1 MMDNLSDLMSCCRGL
16 DTDKVTERKK
26 SVEKLRQLLDKNSV
40 IKSLDRNTDEKC
52 ARNNNRLITWDDVF
66 MKGVVLYI
74 RLETAA
80 LQKAKESVSAAAK
93 LNKEKKKQEISGF
106 FKFFVRVADKRGPRL
121 KCSNVLS
128 HINEIL
134 EDDYTCAAYGL
145 DYSTILLKNVLPVR
159 KYWVDIKSRSWHD
172 LLLRYC
178 RLYLDPDCSI
188 DRVVLVR
195 LVRTILSGAAR
206 QCDLQHRNMLVFFTE
221 VFKNIRQEPR
231 TQVLEH
237 LLSALNVFVRKI
249 APSCRIQ
256 ICKLGETIF
265 INLLY
270 LWNNRPTDLIK
281 DEIVEFLRLQM
292 QAHHPGGVKTPETGE
307 LTLDK
312 ELWRSHLR
320 KLYEVMYTDLQEM
333 GGRNRFTTGTR
344 EAVLK
349 AAYVDLAADVCN
361 QLFTESSQTIEVT
374 QMSMLGDGDT
384 PRKKRRL
391 ESGWTVVRDT
401 MYNTGCSHQVIPWL
415 QLVTRLVE
423 KYPSSVPEDE
433 LLPLL
438 QCLHKLLNDCR
449 RSEIL
454 RHIFQCLIVL
464 VSSYTSFTH
473 ITMATVNSTRD
484 IWQTIWSSTLRSM
497 SSHQAEAEGYQQ
509 LGFNLLAA
517 IVHQEFV
524 CPEKDVWNLFLPNV
538 SSPNMASIHFLSV
551 CLSLHDLPEN
561 HQPSILGSNFTAV
574 KGSYTL
580 RKHLFDWLIP
590 KRDVSDVP
598 KVCKIDPVVMSQ
610 VLVALT
616 VRNPG
621 SVIPVESASGVRH
634 WTELE
639 KIYLETSF
647 DCEMRIEKVFR
658 ASGEKG
664 VKDEVAVVPSLL
676 ETLKQVFTREV
687 SHFQTV
693 LEPQQQTL
701 ELIITCSSVLTKC
714 IHLLLDTGVASPAM
728 LADTGLEAC
737 LKTLLRK
744 MASFLLDY
752 VKKGGSGQMLP
763 IIQMLQTLFP
773 RTEQNTQGCYMVSEL
788 LRSLLPGSF
797 FDLMFEIAF
806 SKLQRSNSNSNNS
819 STQLGSLRRRSS
831 FERRPGT
838 SDRGRSR
845 YNDID
850 EMDLDFEDV
859 SRSAGGDAEDMDFD
873 EVDDIGDS
881 QDSDETHNTHG
892 CPSLVSEEGLTETC
906 KQRLEAVRLLC
917 LCCNYESSVAPS
929 AVPYKAEME
938 TSFIKNKLA
947 ELLDGDMFDTGRA
960 VDLLSMD
967 AMVRALTTQYHNVS
981 DTDLENMVDAVRRVI
996 VSQRRDQEV
1005 CCLCL
1010 DLITQL
1016 APHLTD
1022 PDNLP
1027 SSVKKECRE
1036 ITLKLLSA
1044 FCKLRGE
1051 YAAAVRLSMAKCM
1064 RAFMQCDPTDEWS
1077 VLTMKKDEDEAD
1089 ESISTEFHN
1098 CLLDT
1103 CHVTCLYVAEALQN
1117 LFVIPSKDGLQP
1129 KPAQQQHAAFDLLY
1143 QDCNELMIFKERKSV
1158 ERQQDEVQCRTST
1171 LLTVL
1176 ATVAC
1181 SSPVSEKKSMFALC
1195 QLIREK
1201 GIAVDKV
1208 LKVLRK
1214 VSVLLGY
1221 TDVTQYICSH
1231 LPYLLNQWLELE
1243 YPLSE
1248 FPYSLL
1254 GVDSLVTFFRSYG
1267 NVLVPG
1273 LFMHGLL
1280 EDIQALASD
1289 AEQGW
1294 KQVIIDSIPNIV
1306 IHILPLFAA
1315 STSEEVASD
1324 REVKKRTSLAS
1335 RRYDMLEKEVTS
1347 EVIDREIHANLDVII
1362 VNILMC
1368 LHGTGTDEADGSC
1381 CPDPNPPSYNSYIIK
1396 STLDY
1401 LTNSFSGSTA
1411 RSLVSVLAK
1420 TQDSIQRVLLKLAT
1434 SLSTEHRIQE
1444 KRRILTMYQLFVEML
1459 LPEFASTLG
1468 GSWGFI
1474 LRDVIHRLVHVIKD
1488 INTQHRDIFVSDH
1501 DSRLS
1506 MMETCI
1512 GLLHSIST
1520 VALESCPEELG
1531 KYLDCIVSTTL
1542 PLVRRRGPLQDSS
1555 QTLLNLLIMEN
1566 TGALRD
1572 AIGQLD
1578 SFPEEYEFSN
1588 YRKVHRKLQKH
1599 AGRGSLIQEMQHTVK
1614 VLQEKQTVTE
1624 GCTQTLLSLNS
1635 LFCQSR
1641 SELRTLTTDSQ
1652 NSTDGPVLCQLVC
1665 ELLHLTQSP
1674 CHQVALEA
1682 ASCLGIIGPINLYTL
1697 SLPKK
1702 CPQPGLQDSLE
1713 AYQDK
1718 SDGQKYCRIFH
1729 CLNQYLVD
1737 PCITVVQ
1744 RSGEVLK
1751 SMLATR
1757 LGVEFSNNYKARL
1770 ADKDYLFNYLHPFK
1784 CKKKPVA
1791 SEASTGNLERFFQTV
1806 NSDSLWVPEHGDHR
1820 RWVTDLK
1827 CALLNSGSV
1836 TDDLLRLL
1844 SPICELRPEFCEMV
1858 LPFLVHNVLVAGIDD
1873 HWEVVSNRI
1882 SGFFQTHCE
1891 TVSGGAGRGASCG
1904 DSKAM
1909 TGVCC
1914 NKESVQTM
1922 LHVVQYL
1929 RQQKRPRRGRKVLTP
1944 WDDNFWL
1951 QLNYLEVAKA
1961 ALYCS
1966 APFTA
1971 ILYAEIWSD
1980 SCSEDDK
1987 DSSSGSRSQ
1996 RLSQPVSQDQ
2006 RLDTLS
2012 SIISSS
2018 SAQLNVQELLL
2029 EAYQIVG
2036 DPDGVYGCGAGRLA
2050 DSTSRIKTYLH
2061 ENRLEKAVVTFDIG
2075 MKMGQ
2080 PTEDMGLLKTLQ
2092 SFGADY
2098 LLELCLT
2105 GKVGETGLS
2114 PALQEV
2120 QYEAAWRAGQWN
2132 LDVPAR
2138 VGAETGFHQKLYC
2151 AMDALK
2157 DDQLK
2162 LAQASIHSAR
2172 QSTLQVIDTHLE
2184 SCRSVYPVLSRL
2196 HSLFHLQQM
2205 VDAVASPDPDVLTT
2219 LLEKLTDEQEPV
2231 NEFEFLQPVWD
2242 VKCAALKI
2250 LARKY
2255 QQRDLNGVS
2264 VSSVLCQQL
2273 QNMAEFAR
2281 REGRYQVAE
2290 RIIAELRQQENEDRG
2305 FKLQL
2310 EIEEARLYW
2319 ARDEQNTAKHLMKSL
2334 IGKLEK
2340 IQDECYEAV
2349 RLLPQ
2354 ALGTYGNW
2362 LAETRTENPSV
2373 ILENYLEKTVELLE
2387 SSSDGDMMEAYLS
2400 LAQFVDTQYQNIV
2413 NYMKSSTFE
2422 AKQALMKKAKMDYEA
2437 YKDHLSDKDRY
2448 LRALDKQGE
2457 IDEREVVALEDDR
2470 HKFLLKAVENYIK
2483 CLKAGDKHDLRTYRL
2498 TSLWFDNA
2506 ASEEVNQLLNSNID
2520 AIKSYKF
2527 LPLMYQLAARMSVKE
2542 THCPLFQPTLA
2553 KILETAAVDHPHHA
2567 VSVIMALAHANKDME
2582 LFTQARAGRSRTG
2595 RLDRT
2600 VSNAQQ
2606 LEEDRVQAA
2615 KNMIDT
2621 LKENGKVS
2629 QIVRHMEVL
2638 SVAYI
2643 ELANTNVEK
2652 YKTEKKPIL
2661 LPFSL
2666 MLAKIKSL
2674 DDVALPTLEAK
2685 VDPAGEYKDIVSVG
2699 GFGNTFRLAGGIN
2712 LPKIITIIGSD
2723 GIERRQLV
2731 KGRDDLRQDA
2741 VMQQVFGMVNSLLKK
2756 NPETKKR
2763 CLRIRMYKVVPLSQ
2777 RSGVLEWCEGTQPLG
2792 EYLVGSKGA
2801 HPKYRPHDITAL
2813 DCRKLLSGVR
2823 DPADVRNKLKAY
2835 REVCQKFKP
2844 VFRHFFMENFS
2855 DPATWFE
2862 KRLAYTRSVATNSIV
2877 GYILGLGDRHVMNI
2891 LIDCNS
2897 AELIHIDLGIAFEQG
2912 KILPTPETVPF
2923 RLTRDIVDGMG
2934 ITGVEG
2940 IFRRCCEK
2948 MMEVMHTNQESL
2960 LMILQVLLYDPL
2972 YTWSLSPQ
2980 QALNIQ
2986 NRRGAGDMDSTDLNS
3001 TAANM
3006 AATDMGHQSERSVE
3020 SQEQVNKMA
3029 ERVLLRLQQKL
3040 QGIEDGIQLSVSG
3053 QVNNLIQ
3060 EARDPNNLCRLFP
3073 GWQPYL

>member
-1 MMDNLSDLMSCCRGL
+1 MDSLSDLMSCCRGL
-16 DTDKVTERKK
+16 DTDKVSERKK
-26 SVEKLRQLLDKNSV
+26 SVEKLRQLLEKNSV
-40 IKSLDRNTDEKC
+40 IKSLDRNTDEKST
-52 ARNNNRLITWDDVF
+52 RNNNRLITWDDVF

-80 LQKAKESVSAAAK
+80 LQKAKESVSAASK

-128 HINEIL
+128 HITEVL

-159 KYWVDIKSRSWHD
+159 KYWVDIKSKSWHD

-178 RLYLDPDCSI
+178 RLYLDPECSI

-195 LVRTILSGAAR
+195 LVHTIISGASR
-206 QCDLQHRNMLVFFTE
+206 QCDLQHRNLLTFFTE
-221 VFKNIRQEPR
+221 VFKNIRQEAR
-231 TQVLEH
+231 IQVVEH
-237 LLSALNVFVRKI
+237 LMSALNVFVRKI

-281 DEIVEFLRLQM
+281 DEIVEFLRLQL

-307 LTLDK
+307 FILDN

-320 KLYEVMYTDLQEM
+320 KLYEVMYTDLKEM
-333 GGRNRFTTGTR
+333 GGRNRFTSGTR

-374 QMSMLGDGDT
+374 QMSMLGNGDT

-423 KYPSSVPEDE
+423 KYPDSVPEDE

-438 QCLHKLLNDCR
+438 QCLHRLLNDCR

-473 ITMATVNSTRD
+473 ITMATVKSTRD
-484 IWQTIWSSTLRSM
+484 IWQTIWLSTLRSM

-517 IVHQEFV
+517 IVCQEFV
-524 CPEKDVWNLFLPNV
+524 CPEKEVWNLFLPNV
-538 SSPNMASIHFLSV
+538 SSPNMASINFLSV

-561 HQPSILGSNFTAV
+561 HQPSILGSNLTGG

-590 KRDVSDVP
+590 KRDVSDVA
-598 KVCKIDPVVMSQ
+598 KSCKIDPGVMSQ

-621 SVIPVESASGVRH
+621 SVIPVRPVSTARH

-639 KIYLETSF
+639 RIYLETSF
-647 DCEMRIEKVFR
+647 DCEMRIEKMFQ
-658 ASGEKG
+658 ASDEKIM
-664 VKDEVAVVPSLL
+664 KAEVAVVPSLL
-676 ETLKQVFTREV
+676 ETLKEVFSRENA
-687 SHFQTV
+687 HFQTV
-693 LEPQQQTL
+693 LEPQQHTL
-701 ELIITCSSVLTKC
+701 EHVITCSSVLVKC
-714 IHLLLDTGVASPAM
+714 IQCLLESGVASPAM
-728 LADTGLEAC
+728 LANTGLEAC
-737 LKTLLRK
+737 LRSLLRRT
-744 MASFLLDY
+744 SSLLSDY
-752 VKKGGSGQMLP
+752 VKKEGFGRMLPVVQML
-763 IIQMLQTLFP
+763 LNLFP
-773 RTEQNTQGCYMVSEL
+773 QAEQNTHGCYVVSEL
-788 LRSLLPGSF
+788 LRTLLPGSF
-797 FDLMFEIAF
+797 FDLVFEIAF
-806 SKLQRSNSNSNNS
+806 SKMQRSNSNSNN

-831 FERRPGT
+831 FDRRPGT
-838 SDRGRSR
+838 SNRGQSR

-850 EMDLDFEDV
+850 EMDLDFDEM
-859 SRSAGGDAEDMDFD
+859 SHSAGGDGEDVDFD
-873 EVDDIGDS
+873 DIDDIGES
-881 QDSDETHNTHG
+881 QDSDETQNTHG
-892 CPSLVSEEGLTETC
+892 CPSLVTEDGLTESC

-917 LCCNYESSVAPS
+917 LCCNYESSMAPS
-929 AVPYKAEME
+929 AVPYKAEIE
-938 TSFIKNKLA
+938 TSFLKDKLA
-947 ELLDGDMFDTGRA
+947 ELLEGDMFDTGRA
-960 VDLLSMD
+960 VDLLCMD
-967 AMVRALTTQYHNVS
+967 AIVKSLTTQCHNVS
-981 DTDLENMVDAVRRVI
+981 DKDLENLVDAVRRVI
-996 VSQRRDQEV
+996 VSHRRDQEV

-1010 DLITQL
+1010 NLIKRL
-1016 APHLTD
+1016 VPHLTD
-1022 PDNLP
+1022 SDNMP
-1027 SSVKKECRE
+1027 SRVKKDCRE
-1036 ITLKLLSA
+1036 ITLKLVSA

-1064 RAFMQCDPTDEWS
+1064 RAFMQCDPSDEWS
-1077 VLTMKKDEDEAD
+1077 ILTMKKDEDEAE
-1089 ESISTEFHN
+1089 ESISSEFHN

-1117 LFVIPSKDGLQP
+1117 LFVIPAENGLQP
-1129 KPAQQQHAAFDLLY
+1129 KPAQQQHAAFELIY

-1158 ERQQDEVQCRTST
+1158 ERQQDEVLCRTST
-1171 LLTVL
+1171 LLTVM

-1181 SSPVSEKKSMFALC
+1181 SSPVNEKMSMFALC
-1195 QLIREK
+1195 QLIKEK

-1221 TDVTQYICSH
+1221 TDVTRYICSH
-1231 LPYLLNQWLELE
+1231 LPYLLNQWLELD
-1243 YPLSE
+1243 YSLSE
-1248 FPYSLL
+1248 FPYRLL

-1267 NVLVPG
+1267 DVLVPS

-1280 EDIQALASD
+1280 EDIQTLAAD
-1289 AEQGW
+1289 TEQGW
-1294 KQVIIDSIPNIV
+1294 KQIIIDNIPNIV

-1335 RRYDMLEKEVTS
+1335 RRYDVLVKEVTS
-1347 EVIDREIHANLDVII
+1347 EVIDREIHSNLDVII

-1368 LHGTGTDEADGSC
+1368 LHGTGSEVADGSC

-1401 LTNSFSGSTA
+1401 LTNSFSGSSA

-1444 KRRILTMYQLFVEML
+1444 KRRILIMYQLFVEML

-1474 LRDVIHRLVHVIKD
+1474 LRDVIHRLVHVIRD

-1501 DSRLS
+1501 ESRQS
-1506 MMETCI
+1506 IVKTSF
-1512 GLLHSIST
+1512 GLLHSICT
-1520 VALESCPEELG
+1520 VALECCPEELG
-1531 KYLDCIVSTTL
+1531 KYLDCIVTTTL
-1542 PLVRRRGPLQDSS
+1542 PFMSHRGPLQDSS
-1555 QTLLNLLIMEN
+1555 QTLLNLLIVEN
-1566 TGALRD
+1566 AGVLRD

-1578 SFPEEYEFSN
+1578 PFPEEYELSN

-1599 AGRGSLIQEMQHTVK
+1599 AGRGSLVQEMCHTVK
-1614 VLQEKQTVTE
+1614 VLHEKQTVTE
-1624 GCTQTLLSLNS
+1624 GCTQTIRSLYALL
-1635 LFCQSR
+1635 CQNR
-1641 SELRTLTTDSQ
+1641 SELQSLTPNLR
-1652 NSTDGPVLCQLVC
+1652 NSADGSVLCKLVC
-1665 ELLHLTQSP
+1665 ELLHLTQSA

-1682 ASCLGIIGPINLYTL
+1682 ASCLGVIGPIDLYTL

-1702 CPQPGLQDSLE
+1702 CSRPGLHDSLE
-1713 AYQDK
+1713 VYQDS
-1718 SDGQKYCRIFH
+1718 SDGQKYCQIFH

-1744 RSGEVLK
+1744 RSGKVLK
-1751 SMLATR
+1751 SMLATK
-1757 LGVEFSNNYKARL
+1757 LGVDFSNDYKAKL

-1791 SEASTGNLERFFQTV
+1791 TEASTGNLERFFQTV
-1806 NSDSLWVPEHGDHR
+1806 NTDSLWVPEHGDHR
-1820 RWVTDLK
+1820 RWVTDLS

-1836 TDDLLRLL
+1836 TDDLLCLL
-1844 SPICELRPEFCEMV
+1844 APICELRPEFCEMV
-1858 LPFLVHNVLVAGIDD
+1858 LPFLVHNILVAGIDD

-1882 SGFFQTHCE
+1882 CSFFRTHCE
-1891 TVSGGAGRGASCG
+1891 IVCGGAGAAASSR
-1904 DSKAM
+1904 DVS
-1909 TGVCC
+1909 VCC

-1961 ALYCS
+1961 ALFCS

-1980 SCSEDDK
+1980 SCSEEDK
-1987 DSSSGSRSQ
+1987 DSSSGPASQ
-1996 RLSQPVSQDQ
+1996 RLSQRVSQDQ

-2012 SIISSS
+2012 SITSSS
-2018 SAQLNVQELLL
+2018 TQLNVQELLL
-2029 EAYQIVG
+2029 EAYQGVG

-2080 PTEDMGLLKTLQ
+2080 SEEDMGLLKTVQ
-2092 SFGADY
+2092 TFGADY
-2098 LLELCLT
+2098 LLDLCLR
-2105 GKVGETGLS
+2105 GKVRQTGLS

-2138 VGAETGFHQKLYC
+2138 VGHQAGFHQKLYC

-2162 LAQASIHSAR
+2162 LAQASIDSAR
-2172 QSTLQVIDTHLE
+2172 QSTLQAIDTNLE

-2196 HSLFHLQQM
+2196 HSLFHLQQI
-2205 VDAVASPDPDVLTT
+2205 VDALASPDSDGLTT
-2219 LLEKLTDEQEPV
+2219 TLIERLTEEQEPV

-2250 LARKY
+2250 LAHKY
-2255 QQRDLNGVS
+2255 METEDGVS
-2264 VSSVLCQQL
+2264 VSAVLRRQL
-2273 QNMAEFAR
+2273 QNMAKVAR

-2290 RIIAELRQQENEDRG
+2290 RIIAELRQQENKDNG

-2310 EIEEARLYW
+2310 EIEEAKLYW
-2319 ARDEQNTAKHLMKSL
+2319 ARDEQNIAKHLMKSL

-2340 IQDECYEAV
+2340 IQDECFEAV
-2349 RLLPQ
+2349 KLLPQ

-2373 ILENYLEKTVELLE
+2373 ILEHYLEKTVELLE
-2387 SSSDGDMMEAYLS
+2387 TSSDGDMMEAYLS
-2400 LAQFVDTQYQNIV
+2400 LAQFVDSQYQNIV

-2422 AKQALMKKAKMDYEA
+2422 AKQTLMKKAKMDYET
-2437 YKDHLSDKDRY
+2437 YKEHLPDKDRY
-2448 LRALDKQGE
+2448 LRTLDKQGE
-2457 IDEREVVALEDDR
+2457 IDEREVVALEQDR
-2470 HKFLLKAVENYIK
+2470 HKFLLKAVESYLK
-2483 CLKAGDKHDLRTYRL
+2483 CLKAGDKHDLRMYRL

-2506 ASEEVNQLLNSNID
+2506 ASQEVNQLLNSNID

-2542 THCPLFQPTLA
+2542 THCSLFQPTLA
-2553 KILETAAVDHPHHA
+2553 KILETAALDHPHHA
-2567 VSVIMALAHANKDME
+2567 VPVIMALAHANKDME
-2582 LFTQARAGRSRTG
+2582 LLTQARAGRSRTG
-2595 RLDRT
+2595 RLSRT
-2600 VSNAQQ
+2600 VSDAQQ

-2621 LKENGKVS
+2621 LKENGRVS
-2629 QIVRHMEVL
+2629 AIVRHMEVL

-2643 ELANTNVEK
+2643 ELANTNVDK
-2652 YKTEKKPIL
+2652 YKTEKKPIP
-2661 LPFSL
+2661 LPASL
-2666 MLAKIKSL
+2666 MLSKVKSL
-2674 DDVALPTLEAK
+2674 NDVAVPTLEAK
-2685 VDPAGEYKDIVSVG
+2685 IDPTGQYRDVVSVE
-2699 GFGNTFRLAGGIN
+2699 GFGNTFRLAGGVN

-2792 EYLVGSKGA
+2792 EYLIGSKGA
-2801 HPKYRPHDITAL
+2801 HHKYRPHDISAL
-2813 DCRKLLSGVR
+2813 DCRKLLMGVR
-2823 DPADVRNKLKAY
+2823 DPADIRNKQKVY
-2835 REVCQKFKP
+2835 REICQKFKP
-2844 VFRHFFMENFS
+2844 VFRHFFMEHFS

-2940 IFRRCCEK
+2940 VFRRCCEK

-2972 YTWSLSPQ
+2972 YAWSLSPQ
-2980 QALNIQ
+2980 QALSIQ
-2986 NRRGAGDMDSTDLNS
+2986 NRRGGGDMDSNDLNA
-3001 TAANM
+3001 TAANIST
-3006 AATDMGHQSERSVE
+3006 TDMGHQSERSVE

-3040 QGIEDGIQLSVSG
+3040 QGIEDGIQLTVSG